1 MVEEYISHLIQAG
14 WFSPLDVRYTIVSEQ
29 GASIYSCSPDALKEF
44 PKLDPNLISASKCLL
59 IGILKYHSCVW

>member
-29 GASIYSCSPDALKEF
+29 GASIYSCSPEASKEF
-44 PKLDPNLISASKCLL
+44 PKLDPNLISAGECLL
-59 IGILKYHSCVW
+59 TRKLEYSHKY